1 MSTDKIKWIL
11 LGIFLI
17 IEGLGLLGVHL
28 GQIFD
33 IIAGIAALI
42 AGVLFIINR

>member
-1 MSTDKIKWIL
+1 MHMNQLKWIL

-17 IEGLGLLGVHL
+17 ITGLSLLGVGL
-28 GQIFD
+28 GAIFNV
-33 IIAGIAALI
+33 IVGICALI

>member
-1 MSTDKIKWIL
+1 MHMNQLKWIL

-17 IEGLGLLGVHL
+17 IEGLALLGVGL
-28 GQIFD
+28 GSPFN
-33 IIAGIAALI
+33 IIAGICALI

>member
-1 MSTDKIKWIL
+1 MNMDRLKWIL

-17 IEGLGLLGVHL
+17 IEGLMLLGLGL
-28 GQIFD
+28 GQVFN
-33 IIAGIAALI
+33 IIGGICALI